1 MIVII
6 AGLCAGPAPATGL
19 LPAAASPPPHPV
31 TAATSG
37 SGTIGEG
44 AGHV

>member
-6 AGLCAGPAPATGL
+6 AGLRAGPAPATGL
-19 LPAAASPPPHPV
+19 LPAAASPPPHP
-31 TAATSG
+31 ASATMRG